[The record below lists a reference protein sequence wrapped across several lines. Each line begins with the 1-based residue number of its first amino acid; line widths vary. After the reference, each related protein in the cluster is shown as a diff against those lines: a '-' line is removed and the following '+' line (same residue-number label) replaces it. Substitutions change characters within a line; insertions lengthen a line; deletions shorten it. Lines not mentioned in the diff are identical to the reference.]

1 MTSTV
6 ILVLTLLFIIFF
18 FLGFIIT
25 PWLSILSFVPLLTAA
40 ILLFKKRY
48 IKK

>member
-6 ILVLTLLFIIFF
+6 ILGLTLLFIILF
-18 FLGFIIT
+18 FLGFLIT
-25 PWLSILSFVPLLTAA
+25 PWLSILSFVPLLVSA